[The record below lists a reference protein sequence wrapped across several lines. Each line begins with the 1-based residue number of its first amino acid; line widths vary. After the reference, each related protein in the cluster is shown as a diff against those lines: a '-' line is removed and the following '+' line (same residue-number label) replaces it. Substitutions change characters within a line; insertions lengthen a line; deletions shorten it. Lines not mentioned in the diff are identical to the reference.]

1 MIRLEVSVRRHRR
14 ELRVHCY
21 RMPESS
27 DRAEDHVDEVLL
39 RSWRS
44 R

>member
-1 MIRLEVSVRRHRR
+1 MIRPEVSVRRHRR
-14 ELRVHCY
+14 KLRVY
-21 RMPESS
+21 RYLMPGSS
-27 DRAEDHVDEVLL
+27 DQAEDHVDEVLL

>member
-1 MIRLEVSVRRHRR
+1 MIRPEVSVRRHRR
-14 ELRVHCY
+14 ELRVY
-21 RMPESS
+21 RYLMPGSS
-27 DRAEDHVDEVLL
+27 DQAEDHVDEVLL